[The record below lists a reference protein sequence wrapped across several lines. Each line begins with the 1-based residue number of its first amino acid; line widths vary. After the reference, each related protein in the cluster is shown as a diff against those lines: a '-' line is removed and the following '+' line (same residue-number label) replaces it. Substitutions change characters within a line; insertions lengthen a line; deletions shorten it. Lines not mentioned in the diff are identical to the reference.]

1 MFRAVMLAIGCFLVI
16 LGIESLMIDSVLLRS
31 EFLPESL
38 LPENESE
45 NTLIAYTPSMM
56 VTIVLFFVGT
66 AVIYQLGLK
75 RSRHTSHSTVARTTV
90 TQQVVSPTTAA
101 SPTPLSQPKPTV
113 TESAYDSTDYL
124 SDEDDDEDDDDW
136 TSSYDDAV
144 TADELM
150 SSLNDQF
157 DIDAMIREAG

>member
-16 LGIESLMIDSVLLRS
+16 LGIESLMVDSVLLRS

-38 LPENESE
+38 LPENQSE

-56 VTIVLFFVGT
+56 VTILLFFVGT
-66 AVIYQLGLK
+66 AVVYQLGFK
-75 RSRHTSHSTVARTTV
+75 RSKRPSHSTAVGTTA
-90 TQQVVSPTTAA
+90 TPPVVSPTTPV
-101 SPTPLSQPKPTV
+101 SPAPLSQPKPTV

-124 SDEDDDEDDDDW
+124 SNEDDDEDDDEW